1 MASFLHACPNTGLE
15 ILSVAQN
22 NIGVRGIQ
30 ALVTAA
36 LTSPTITVLNLSDN
50 PGVRAMPLDSSSNGR
65 QQFGSVL
72 HQHLQKNRQLASKR
86 RSSDKAHASR
96 KRRRVDRLADRLVQR
111 RNVLHNLHVG
121 ILGGGVAGMALALAL
136 HGKGIRCTVFERDKR
151 FDERHQ
157 GYGLTLQK
165 GGRAMK
171 ALDVAEQIA
180 ARGTWSS
187 GHFIFNSEGDVL
199 AFWGPKQVR
208 ENRVRSSETSSFDRV
223 KQMGRH
229 NIHIARQS
237 LRRVL
242 YDACIERLPS
252 DAIRWGHRV
261 NRVENLV
268 AVVKN
273 GNDSPSSSSLVV
285 GKPTVAAD
293 NTNDPT
299 VAFTL
304 ILGKIHS
311 SAI

>member
-1 MASFLHACPNTGLE
+1 
-15 ILSVAQN
+15 
-22 NIGVRGIQ
+22 
-30 ALVTAA
+30 
-36 LTSPTITVLNLSDN
+36 
-50 PGVRAMPLDSSSNGR
+50 
-65 QQFGSVL
+65 
-72 HQHLQKNRQLASKR
+72 
-86 RSSDKAHASR
+86 
-96 KRRRVDRLADRLVQR
+96 
-111 RNVLHNLHVG
+111 
-121 ILGGGVAGMALALAL
+121 MALALAL

-242 YDACIERLPS
+242 YDACIERLP
-252 DAIRWGHRV
+252 RMLFGGV
-261 NRVENLV
+261 T
-268 AVVKN
+268 
-273 GNDSPSSSSLVV
+273 G
-285 GKPTVAAD
+285 
-293 NTNDPT
+293 
-299 VAFTL
+299 
-304 ILGKIHS
+304 
-311 SAI
+311 